1 MERRNSL
8 SSGAIVLKDLLDM
21 RSFPASLTFLTLMV
35 VGISCQSPTPTSASD
50 PLDAL
55 AHLEWIDLSYSFD
68 SSTLYWPN
76 NIEGFEL
83 ETEAEGVTEAG
94 YFYSSYSLS
103 TPEHGG
109 THLDAPIH
117 FSEKGQKLDEL
128 SLAQLTGKGVLI
140 DVSEQALK
148 DPDYRIDVAALSAW
162 EEKNGTIPEG
172 SIVLFR
178 TGYGRFYPNREK
190 YFGTAKTGLEAIPE
204 LHFPGIHSEAAL
216 FLAEKRKVKS
226 VGLDTPSLDFGQS
239 KEFESHQVLMGHN
252 IPGFENM
259 ANLDQLPESGFYI
272 VALPM
277 KIKGGSGGPL
287 RVIAGVKR

>member
-1 MERRNSL
+1 MRQVHLRFCCLIL
-8 SSGAIVLKDLLDM
+8 SILIVSCQPPSDGLETDPLDLLDE
-21 RSFPASLTFLTLMV
+21 
-35 VGISCQSPTPTSASD
+35 
-50 PLDAL
+50 
-55 AHLEWIDLSYSFD
+55 LEWIDLSYSFD

-83 ETEAEGVTEAG
+83 ETEAEGITEAG

-117 FSEKGQKLDEL
+117 FSESGQKLDEL
-128 SLAQLTGKGVLI
+128 RLSQLTGRAVLI
-140 DVSEQALK
+140 DVSEAALV
-148 DPDYRIDVAALSAW
+148 DPDYRIDVASISAW
-162 EEKNGTIPEG
+162 EKRNGEIPRG
-172 SIVLFR
+172 SMVLFR
-178 TGYGRFYPNREK
+178 TGYGKFYPDRGK
-190 YFGTAKTGLEAIPE
+190 YFGTPKMGLEAIPE
-204 LHFPGIHSEAAL
+204 LHFPGIHPDAAR
-216 FLAEKRKVKS
+216 FLAEERRVKA
-226 VGLDTPSLDFGQS
+226 VGLDTPSLDYGQS

-259 ANLDQLPESGFYI
+259 VNLDQLPASGFYI

-287 RVIAGVKR
+287 RVIAGVGK